1 MKKFVALTTL
11 TTGFAIA
18 ALVTVAAQQSGFR
31 RTPLQQGELSIPGY
45 DAVTALAEIDPNA
58 QSGRHTHPGEEIAY
72 VAQGPAVFE
81 FDGQPARTL
90 QTGEAIL
97 IKKGLIHNVKNT
109 GTGTVKIVANWVVEH
124 GKPVATPAP

>member
-1 MKKFVALTTL
+1 MKKYVALSSL

-18 ALVTVAAQQSGFR
+18 ALVTVAAQQTGFR

-45 DAVTALAEIDPNA
+45 DAVSALAELDPNA

-72 VAQGPAVFE
+72 IAQGPVVLE
-81 FDGQPARTL
+81 IDGQPARTL
-90 QTGEAIL
+90 QTGEAVL
-97 IKKGLIHNVKNT
+97 IKKGAIHNVKNT
-109 GTGTVKIVANWVVEH
+109 GTATAKVVANWVVEH